1 MQFASLLIIRLIQTI
16 FVIWV
21 VVSIV
26 FVVARIFGNPEA
38 ALLPPFDTTEADYEK
53 VRERLGIDKP
63 LYTQYGIF
71 LKDAVQGDLGYSFI
85 RAGAAIDIVA
95 DKILPTV
102 KLTAAGLVVAIGL
115 GIPLGILAA
124 LARGSPY
131 DWLARL
137 IAVFGQATPSFWLGL
152 MLIFF
157 LAVRVDWFPTAG
169 SEGFRAL
176 VLPAIS
182 LGLLSAAGFMRLT
195 RSGMI
200 DVMNTDFIRTARAK
214 GLNERTV
221 IVRHAL
227 RHAMIPVATI
237 LGLELGTLIAGS
249 VIIEVVFSWP
259 GLGRLMIESILKDD
273 FPTVQAGVAVIALS
287 IAMGNLLVDISYRFI
302 DPRIQA
308 AEL

>member
-1 MQFASLLIIRLIQTI
+1 MQFASLLLIRLLQAII
-16 FVIWV
+16 VVWV

-26 FVVARIFGNPEA
+26 FVVSRIVGNPEA
-38 ALLPPFDTTEADYEK
+38 SLLPPFDTTEADFEELRK
-53 VRERLGIDKP
+53 KLGLDKP
-63 LYTQYGIF
+63 IHVQYGYF
-71 LKDAVQGDLGYSFI
+71 LRDAVQGDLGYSFI
-85 RAGAAIDIVA
+85 RSGAALDIVGSKA
-95 DKILPTV
+95 METV

-124 LARGSPY
+124 LRRGSAL

-157 LAVRVDWFPTAG
+157 LAVRVEWFPTAG
-169 SEGFRAL
+169 SEGFRSL
-176 VLPAIS
+176 ILPAIS

-237 LGLELGTLIAGS
+237 LGIELGTLIAGS
-249 VIIEVVFSWP
+249 VIIEIVFSWP

-273 FPTVQAGVAVIALS
+273 FPTVQAGVAVIAFS
-287 IAMGNLLVDISYRFI
+287 IAMGNLLVDVSYRFI
-302 DPRIQA
+302 DPRIRA
-308 AEL
+308 DA